1 MAKGKKIS
9 VMRDLLGGEVLRS
22 RVVLKQIPL
31 LLLILVF
38 ALFLV
43 ANRYRVESLTKEKLK
58 LEERIDFLREQRVQM
73 QRQYQESIRISR
85 IDMVLDTCG
94 VGIVAGPPYEL
105 RIDNKEKRQ

>member
-1 MAKGKKIS
+1 MAVGKRIS

-22 RVVLKQIPL
+22 RVVLRQIPL
-31 LLLILVF
+31 LLLVLVF
-38 ALFLV
+38 ALVLV
-43 ANRYRVESLTKEKLK
+43 ANRYRVESLTKEKLR

-85 IDMVLDTCG
+85 IDMALDTCG

-105 RIDNKEKRQ
+105 KVEKIDK